1 MPDRILWAWSMRFI
15 VRHKDTQEVTARVYV
30 FLLIGKRSLNFS
42 NMKWIMLIFVYRS
55 NIPIWINS
63 CASMFIGQIFQYEV
77 IHMPLCFIGIRELYY
92 TMSGPWALLIL
103 SNYCMSCC
111 KFCWHLLLKLEET
124 EIYYSVKYW
133 KLLLVNVNKCD
144 TF

>member
-1 MPDRILWAWSMRFI
+1 MMPDRILWAWSMRFI

-63 CASMFIGQIFQYEV
+63 CASMFIGQIFQWSNLYAF
-77 IHMPLCFIGIRELYY
+77 MFIGIREWHYM
-92 TMSGPWALLIL
+92 MSGPFVLLNL
-103 SNYCMSCC
+103 LMYCMLGCWF
-111 KFCWHLLLKLEET
+111 FCHLSLILEET
-124 EIYYSVKYW
+124 ETYCFVKYW
-133 KLLLVNVNKCD
+133 IFLLVNVNKWH
-144 TF
+144 TL